1 MYIFPYF
8 SRSPLAIANA
18 RWSGAG
24 QLEKY
29 ASVPVIP
36 QQRLGSSDLTS
47 SSARRCFDAST
58 SKMPPQQS
66 HGLLDRFDELL
77 DFGAHGVGIS
87 WRRRDSRDG
96 ELTPQASRRGWR
108 SKLTRRAKLD
118 RGGGAWPKPPRRT
131 VVTSEKQPETSPH
144 AAFGLASCRGRDTA
158 VKFDPA
164 GQRSARHRLPI

>member
-1 MYIFPYF
+1 
-8 SRSPLAIANA
+8 
-18 RWSGAG
+18 WSGAG

-77 DFGAHGVGIS
+77 GFGAHGVGIS

-118 RGGGAWPKPPRRT
+118 RGSGAWPKPPRLWSPPKNNRKPVLT
-131 VVTSEKQPETSPH
+131 QPLAWLHVV
-144 AAFGLASCRGRDTA
+144 
-158 VKFDPA
+158 A
-164 GQRSARHRLPI
+164 GIRR